1 MSKKRK
7 VILDDLIRR
16 ILRRLQIEP
25 DVAFGDLSEKSDS
38 TLVVVSCRLYK
49 LRLKRVILGKKAII
63 DWQKLGFDVEVSLR
77 ITLDKSQ
84 SRAFEEFL
92 EAARLIPQVI
102 ELQTFVGR
110 VDVRLSVIAEDMA
123 DYQNIYR
130 NQILKLPHM
139 SDVEALLHISRVKS
153 DEVLPV

>member
-1 MSKKRK
+1 M
-7 VILDDLIRR
+7 DRR
-16 ILRRLQIEP
+16 ILRRLQNAP
-25 DVAFGDLSEKSDS
+25 DIALYDLAEKSAS
-38 TLVVVSCRLYK
+38 TLAVVSRRLSK
-49 LRLKRVILGKKAII
+49 LRREGIILGKKAII
-63 DWQKLGFDVEVSLR
+63 DWQKLGFEVEVSLR

-110 VDVRLSVIAEDMA
+110 VDVRLSVIAEDMP

-130 NQILKLPHM
+130 NQILKLPHL
-139 SDVEALLHISRVKS
+139 SDVEALLHISRIKS
-153 DEVLPV
+153 DEILPV

>member
-1 MSKKRK
+1 MVSRRLSK
-7 VILDDLIRR
+7 
-16 ILRRLQIEP
+16 LRREGI
-25 DVAFGDLSEKSDS
+25 
-38 TLVVVSCRLYK
+38 
-49 LRLKRVILGKKAII
+49 ILGKKAII

-84 SRAFEEFL
+84 RRAFEEFL
-92 EAARLIPQVI
+92 DAARLIPQVI

-110 VDVRLSVIAEDMA
+110 VDVRLSVIAEDME

-139 SDVEALLHISRVKS
+139 SDVEALLHISRIKS
-153 DEVLPV
+153 DEVFPV

>member
-1 MSKKRK
+1 M
-7 VILDDLIRR
+7 DRR
-16 ILRRLQIEP
+16 ILRRLQNAP
-25 DVAFGDLSEKSDS
+25 DIALSDLAEKSAS
-38 TLVVVSCRLYK
+38 TLAVVSRRLSK
-49 LRLKRVILGKKAII
+49 LRREGIILGKKAII

-92 EAARLIPQVI
+92 DAARLITQVI

-110 VDVRLSVIAEDMA
+110 VDVRLSVIAEDME

-139 SDVEALLHISRVKS
+139 SDVETLLHISRIKS
-153 DEVLPV
+153 DEVFPV

>member
-1 MSKKRK
+1 M
-7 VILDDLIRR
+7 I
-16 ILRRLQIEP
+16 
-25 DVAFGDLSEKSDS
+25 
-38 TLVVVSCRLYK
+38 
-49 LRLKRVILGKKAII
+49 GK
-63 DWQKLGFDVEVSLR
+63 KLGFDVEVSLR
-77 ITLDKSQ
+77 IALDKTQ

-110 VDVRLSVIAEDMA
+110 VDVRLSVIAEDMP

-130 NQILKLPHM
+130 NQILKLPHL
-139 SDVEALLHISRVKS
+139 SDVEALLHISRIKS